1 MKVFNTEREEHAPDH
16 RPKSSNV
23 LPPRMDGSVR
33 DATAADIAGIQR
45 VAERAWRS
53 DYALTRETAEAAVRD
68 WYGGERMRAE
78 VDSDDSPVVVAD
90 DDGVVGFAHGV
101 ISPTEGF
108 GTVLRL
114 YVDPDRRREG
124 LGRALLE
131 AIEARLA
138 EDCHRLQATVLS
150 ANEAGRAFYR
160 AAGYEETGESETTIG
175 GEQYPEVML
184 ERAAP

>member
-1 MKVFNTEREEHAPDH
+1 MNA
-16 RPKSSNV
+16 
-23 LPPRMDGSVR
+23 SVR
-33 DATAADIAGIQR
+33 DATAADIPGIRR

-53 DYALTRETAEAAVRD
+53 DYSLTRETAEAAVGD
-68 WYGGERMRAE
+68 WYGDERMRAE
-78 VDSDDSPVVVAD
+78 IDSDDSPVVVAEQENG
-90 DDGVVGFAHGV
+90 DGVVGFAHGV
-101 ISPTEGF
+101 VSPTEGF

-124 LGRALLE
+124 VGRALLE
-131 AIEARLA
+131 AIEARLV

-175 GEQYPEVML
+175 GEQYPEVVL
-184 ERAAP
+184 ERDAP

>member
-1 MKVFNTEREEHAPDH
+1 MNA
-16 RPKSSNV
+16 
-23 LPPRMDGSVR
+23 SVR
-33 DATAADIAGIQR
+33 DATAADIPGIRR

-68 WYGGERMRAE
+68 WYGDERMRDE

-90 DDGVVGFAHGV
+90 DGDGVVGFAHGV
-101 ISPTEGF
+101 VSPTEGF

-114 YVDPDRRREG
+114 YVDPERRREG
-124 LGRALLE
+124 VGSALLE
-131 AIEARLA
+131 AIETRLA

-160 AAGYEETGESETTIG
+160 AAGYEETGEGETTIG
-175 GEQYPEVML
+175 GEQYPEVVL